1 MEKYNTQDKES
12 HSLSILDNQFESMQ
26 HGDSPLPI

>member
-12 HSLSILDNQFESMQ
+12 HSLSILDNQFESMPVFQ
-26 HGDSPLPI
+26 F